1 LKRSALIACVVGFLL
16 SPFCGIAQEGVAKTE
31 ERDAFFHINYVFRKN
46 DTAIIFL
53 SGAEGRGI
61 SKGDQ
66 VTAYRTFRKAA
77 GPNEKDRE
85 FGIVGSGRVVM
96 ADTVT
101 GCLIKLLKTNDTLM
115 VGDLVSLRVK
125 APKLRYRSV
134 FSDLAFHQLVFT
146 DFEKKGFYTLSDVW
160 NDDGQEK
167 EDSLFNIM
175 LKDLHSTYLLVK
187 DRENLPTLL
196 VNKINGGRYSGKTSL
211 ELIRD
216 ATKADLKSFL
226 LYVNAYPFGYRAR
239 NYRLSESFAGWA
251 VFGGPY
257 SPREVKDA
265 LLPVYTNTPLFL
277 KLLPVYRKD
286 ILNDQYCL
294 SYTKEME
301 QLIAEEKYAE
311 ARHLSGFVKALSY
324 AVNDTSGKAL
334 AWLYEAEIDH
344 KQDRFDL
351 AVQKC
356 DSAIKYAGQASQY
369 EYELAAISKKI
380 YCYNTLMQFSNS
392 KKEIRDIE
400 EKLVKYKPFIT
411 EAVYNSNLQ
420 KRFEYEGAMF
430 YAEGNYDQ
438 ALSTYARLISIN
450 KGINSYEALMRNADY
465 FAFIGRVNNEQGKPA
480 NALDSLFLAARIYRG
495 NNDTLNWGKVQN
507 DIALSYYKLGSYR
520 QSIAYCDSA
529 MEKLMLMRDQD
540 NAGYSKSLTGS
551 CYWELGNYD
560 SALLAHKTSIALRR
574 MVKTYSRGQAKSW
587 KSIGDLYLL
596 SGLKTQALGA
606 FDTAAYYFEQVR
618 DSSGLAETYNQKG
631 SVFLNDESYKKAAAF
646 FEKARGV
653 NNKSTVEALY
663 NLGNAWDAID
673 TGKARRYYGE
683 SRLLSKETGNT
694 HYQFFATK
702 SLAVLAYRSHNIIA
716 GDQLYRE
723 CLSLSAE
730 LNTPA
735 STGHCSALLAYR
747 YYSQTKLDSALWH
760 YSRALEIFDTTDR
773 SEYIWQLNNIADIYV
788 STGEFRKAD
797 ECLNRAISLARS
809 ASNTLALGYSLQ
821 ATTFLYGLTADF
833 AKGISNNDSA
843 KNIFMR
849 SGNMVRLANTY
860 ASRGSLLSN
869 MGNYRQSINAYLF
882 ADSIYADELLTESRG
897 IVFNNIGNTYLGQLD
912 FPNALKYFQRSL
924 DLLPRGVVNESYL
937 LVQGNIA
944 ECLAGLKKTAEY
956 KKLLLEIITQA
967 RTLNLNRIASGMA
980 LVLGKIWMDENN
992 TGQAFSYFNYA
1003 RDFAAASGEQDKLIE
1018 ALLNIGKI
1026 NLLKGQT
1033 DSAEI
1038 SLRKAV
1044 QLVSAYRTGN
1054 GWKPAYEFGLLF
1066 YNKRQFD
1073 SAIVYFKLAVETLE
1087 KDAENLYGGEEA
1099 RKIFNNDPAKSDL
1112 YTKITFAMYN
1122 TGNLKEAWSYANRS
1136 NIAGIKELSGALST
1150 SSTDEAKN
1158 DALKKLLA
1166 MQQSKKALENTVV
1179 KQEGLEK
1186 EETIKKIEIL
1196 ETDYNNFLQD
1206 VVAQYPE
1213 LGTYFSRSNAD
1224 EFNSYKSKL
1233 DNDVAVLLYLL
1244 NNNTLMIFSLTREK
1258 LAVDTMTI
1266 DLGGRVKAFI
1276 AAIKNTDQPTGT
1288 GPLSLRSEPVDEE
1301 SSTTKAGFKDVSNE
1315 LYRVLISTVA
1325 DKITGKKK
1333 LCIIP
1338 TGIFSNMPFQCLGRK
1353 TGDNG
1358 FHFLVEDY
1366 GIFYTN
1372 KMAIFNTPQPEP
1384 GKNMA
1389 SFAAFGVPDEKLKF
1403 NIAEVKE
1410 IGKILGSDSTVYADG
1425 RATESMAKQSL
1436 RQKKYI
1442 HFATHGVLNYSS
1454 DYSQSY
1460 LKLLPDKDTTG
1471 GNNGQLTM
1479 REIQRLGI
1487 TDCNMVILSACQTAV
1502 SAELVKGW
1510 NISPANSFLVSNVKT
1525 VVASLWK
1532 VADEPTGLLM
1542 QYFYENLAKPG
1553 QMEKEEALRRAQ
1565 IRLSQDPRFRHP
1577 NYWGAFVLYGDWR

>member
-1 LKRSALIACVVGFLL
+1 LRKNGFIYCLIVLLLIPFFGF
-16 SPFCGIAQEGVAKTE
+16 SQEPVKTE
-31 ERDAFFHINYVFRKN
+31 ERDIFFYINYVLREK
-46 DTAIIFL
+46 DTSIIFL
-53 SGAEGRGI
+53 NGAEGKGI
-61 SKGDQ
+61 LKGDL
-66 VTAYRTFRKAA
+66 VTAYRTFRKSMNP
-77 GPNEKDRE
+77 GEKDRE
-85 FGIVGSGRVVM
+85 FGVVGSGRVVK
-96 ADTVT
+96 ADSLT
-101 GCLIKLLKTNDTLM
+101 GCLIKLLKINDTLA

-125 APKLRYRSV
+125 APKLKYRSI
-134 FSDLAFHQLVFT
+134 FSDLAFNKLVFT
-146 DFEKKGFYTLSDVW
+146 DFDKNGFYALADVW
-160 NDDGQEK
+160 NDDGEKK

-175 LKDLHSTYLLVK
+175 LNDLHNTYQQVK
-187 DRENLPTLL
+187 DRTNLPSVLT
-196 VNKINGGRYSGKTSL
+196 NKINGGRYSGKTSL

-216 ATKADLKSFL
+216 ATKDDLKSFL

-257 SPREVKDA
+257 SPREVKEA
-265 LLPVYTNTPLFL
+265 LLPVYTNTPVFS
-277 KLLPVYRKD
+277 KLLPAYRKD

-294 SYTKEME
+294 SYSKEIE

-311 ARHLSGFVKALSY
+311 ARHLSGFVKVLSY
-324 AVNDTSGKAL
+324 AVNDTSGKSL
-334 AWLYEAEIDH
+334 GWLYEAEIDQ
-344 KQDRFDL
+344 KQDRYDL

-356 DSAIKYAGQASQY
+356 DSAIKYAIMAAQY

-380 YCYNTLMQFSNS
+380 FCYNTLMQFANS
-392 KKEIRDIE
+392 KKELQE
-400 EKLVKYKPFIT
+400 MEKKLAKYKPLIS

-420 KRFEYEGAMF
+420 KRYEYEGAMH

-438 ALSTYARLISIN
+438 ALSTYAKLISIN
-450 KGINSYEALMRNADY
+450 KGINSYDALMRNADY
-465 FAFIGRVNNEQGKPA
+465 FTFIGRVNNEQGKPA
-480 NALDSLFLAARIYRG
+480 NARDSLLLAARIYRS
-495 NNDTLNWGKVQN
+495 NNDTLNWGRVQN
-507 DIALSYYKLGSYR
+507 HIALSYYKLGSYR

-529 MEKLMLMRDQD
+529 MDKLMRMRDLD
-540 NAGYSKSLTGS
+540 NAGYSRSLTGS

-560 SALLAHKTSIALRR
+560 SAVIAHKSSIALRR
-574 MVKTYSRGQAKSW
+574 MVKTYSPGQARSW

-606 FDTAAYYFEQVR
+606 FDTAAYYYEQIK
-618 DSSGLAETYNQKG
+618 DSSGLAETYNKKG
-631 SVFLNDESYKKAAAF
+631 SVYLNDESYKKAAAF
-646 FEKARGV
+646 FEIAKGV
-653 NNKSTVEALY
+653 NNKSTVEALF
-663 NLGNAWDAID
+663 NLGNAWEAID
-673 TGKARRYYGE
+673 TVKANRYYSG
-683 SRLLSKETGNT
+683 SRQLSQQTGNT
-694 HYQFFATK
+694 YYQFFATK
-702 SLAVLAYRSHNIIA
+702 SLATLAYRSNKINE
-716 GDQLYRE
+716 GDRLYRE
-723 CLSLSAE
+723 CLSLGAQ
-730 LNTPA
+730 LNTPTA
-735 STGHCSALLAYR
+735 SGHCNALRAYR
-747 YYSQTKLDSALWH
+747 FYTQTKLDSALW
-760 YSRALEIFDTTDR
+760 YYARALEIFDTTDR
-773 SEYIWQLNNIADIYV
+773 SEYIWQLNNMADIYV
-788 STGEFRKAD
+788 STGEFKKAD
-797 ECLNRAISLARS
+797 ECLNKAISLARA

-821 ATTFLYGLTADF
+821 ATTFLYGLTAEF
-833 AKGISNNDSA
+833 TKGISNNDSA
-843 KNIFMR
+843 MSIFMQ
-849 SGNMVRLANTY
+849 SGNMVRLANTH

-912 FPNALKYFQRSL
+912 FPNALNYFRRAL
-924 DLLPRGVVNESYL
+924 NLLPRGVVNESYL

-944 ECLAGLKKTAEY
+944 ECLAGLNKKEES
-956 KKLLLEIITQA
+956 KKLLLEIIPQA

-980 LVLGKIWMDENN
+980 LVMGKIWLEENN
-992 TGQAFSYFNYA
+992 TGEALSYFNYA
-1003 RDFAAASGEQDKLIE
+1003 RDFATASGEQDKLIE
-1018 ALLNIGKI
+1018 ALVNIGKI
-1026 NLLKGQT
+1026 SLLRGMK
-1033 DSAEI
+1033 DSAAA
-1038 SLRKAV
+1038 SLRRAV
-1044 QLVSAYRTGN
+1044 TLVNTYRTGN
-1054 GWKPAYEFGLLF
+1054 GWRPAYELGLLF
-1066 YNKRQFD
+1066 YNNRQFD
-1073 SAIVYFKLAVETLE
+1073 SAIIYFKQSVEALE
-1087 KDAENLYGGEEA
+1087 KNAENLYGGDEA
-1099 RKIFNNDPAKSDL
+1099 RKLFNNDPGKSDL
-1112 YTKITFAMYN
+1112 YNKITFALYN
-1122 TGNLKEAWSYANRS
+1122 TGNLKDAWSYANRS

-1158 DALKKLLA
+1158 EALKKLLA

-1179 KQEGLEK
+1179 KQEGPEK

-1196 ETDYNNFLQD
+1196 EADYNNFLQD

-1213 LGTYFSRSNAD
+1213 LSTYFSRSNAD

-1258 LAVDTMTI
+1258 LSVDTMTI
-1266 DLGGRVKAFI
+1266 DLGSKVKSFI
-1276 AAIKNTDQPTGT
+1276 SAIKNTDQSTGT
-1288 GPLSLRSEPVDEE
+1288 GALAVRSEPVDEE
-1301 SSTTKAGFKDVSNE
+1301 KPGEKAEFKDLSGE
-1315 LYRVLISTVA
+1315 LYRVLVSTVA
-1325 DKITGKKK
+1325 DKISGKKK

-1338 TGIFSNMPFQCLGRK
+1338 TGVFSNMPFQCLGRK
-1353 TGDNG
+1353 TADNG
-1358 FHFLVEDY
+1358 FRFLIEDF

-1372 KMAIFNTPQPEP
+1372 KMAIFNTGRTEPE
-1384 GKNMA
+1384 KNMA
-1389 SFAAFGVPDEKLKF
+1389 SFAAFGVPDEKLQF

-1436 RQKKYI
+1436 RQKKFI

-1460 LKLLPDKDTTG
+1460 LKLLPDKDTSG

-1510 NISPANSFLVSNVKT
+1510 SISPANSFLVSNVKT

-1542 QYFYENLAKPG
+1542 QYFYENLSKPV
-1553 QMEKEEALRRAQ
+1553 QMEKEEALRQAQ